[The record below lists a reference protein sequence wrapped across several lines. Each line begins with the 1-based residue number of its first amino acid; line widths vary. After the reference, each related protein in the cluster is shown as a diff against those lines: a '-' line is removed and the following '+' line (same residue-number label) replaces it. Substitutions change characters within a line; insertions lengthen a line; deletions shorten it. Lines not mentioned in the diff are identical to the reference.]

1 MSHVKVAVWER
12 VLAEVHG
19 RDGVLAVEDYENLG
33 VLH

>member
-1 MSHVKVAVWER
+1 MSHVKVAMWER

-33 VLH
+33 VLN